1 VERKIMTLAITKNKA
16 NYDLPDDF
24 LGLQEKLFM
33 LKPIHNK
40 TEYAKAMKIAE
51 MLVSRND
58 LTKSQSDYLES
69 LVNNIED
76 YEKSRFETK
85 KQEPIELLKFLLEE
99 NNLNGSDLGRILG
112 NRTLGYAILK
122 GQRKLSKTH
131 IVELAEYFSVSPALF
146 L

>member
-1 VERKIMTLAITKNKA
+1 VETKIMTLTITKNKA
-16 NYDLPDDF
+16 NCDLPDDF
-24 LGLQEKLFM
+24 LELQEELFM

-40 TEYAKAMKIAE
+40 AEYAKAMKIVE
-51 MLVSRND
+51 MLAPRKN
-58 LTKSQSDYLES
+58 LTKTQTDYLES

-76 YEKSRFETK
+76 YEKSRFEAK
-85 KQEPIELLKFLLEE
+85 KQDPLELLKFLLEE
-99 NNLNGSDLGRILG
+99 NQLNGSDLGRILG